1 MVEKIIIYSSFFF
14 ITQLRETPLNN
25 SPPTQRTVRLSF
37 VSLLLTTG
45 LGLQTVSVRYKGFVA
60 KSTISKSFLFDVVQ
74 IGIQI
79 MQSK

>member
-14 ITQLRETPLNN
+14 ITQLHETPTP
-25 SPPTQRTVRLSF
+25 PPTQRTVRLSF
-37 VSLLLTTG
+37 VSLFLTTG
-45 LGLQTVSVRYKGFVA
+45 LGLQTVSVRYKGLVA
-60 KSTISKSFLFDVVQ
+60 KSTISKSFLFEVVQ